1 MNWFLDLF
9 QSQSIAQ
16 TVVIY
21 GLVISTGIWLGKLK
35 IFGVSLGVTWVL
47 FVGIIVSALGLT
59 VHMETEH
66 FLKEFGLV
74 LFVYAIGLLV
84 GPGFFVSLKK
94 SGLPANLMA
103 TAIVGLG
110 ICITLFLFYLSN
122 TDIFVMTGIMSGAVT
137 NTPGL
142 GAAQASLS
150 SLNRHDVDAS
160 LITLA
165 YAVAYPFGV
174 FGIIASFL
182 ILKKIFKI
190 DIEREN
196 ELHRK
201 LAFFK
206 KNKVV
211 SIHLTVENKQLEGQK
226 LSQIFDMI
234 EEPIVV
240 SRMMHKG
247 EILTPRPTQEV
258 SEGDTLLVVTQKH
271 LVPKLKLLI
280 GDESHLNLKAEPES
294 NLVGNQVV
302 VTRKEVTHNKIGS
315 TPELYQHNF
324 TLVRVKR
331 AGIEMIPHGNL
342 HLQLGDV
349 VRVVGTETGVAK
361 ITSILGN
368 SLKKLETPDLAPIFF
383 GIVLGIILGSIPIAV
398 PNIPVPVKIGMAG
411 GPLIASL
418 LLSRYGNKLYLNN
431 YTTFSV
437 NMMMRELGIALFL
450 ASVGLGSGHNLLR
463 AFTENSGWYWIF
475 FGVIITIVPLL
486 LVGYIAKKY
495 FKKTFFEV
503 CGLLAGAS
511 TDPPALN
518 FAIKLAGNDIPSA
531 TYATVYPLTMI
542 LRIIGAQLLILM
554 FS

>member
-16 TVVIY
+16 TVVVY
-21 GLVISTGIWLGKLK
+21 GLVISLGIWFGKIK

-47 FVGIIVSALGLT
+47 FVGIIFSAFGLT
-59 VHMETEH
+59 IHPETEH

-94 SGLPANLMA
+94 SGLPSNLMA
-103 TAIVGLG
+103 IAIVGLG
-110 ICITLFLFYLSN
+110 FCITLILFYLSN

-150 SLNRHDVDAS
+150 SLNRMDVDS
-160 LITLA
+160 SMITLA

-190 DIEREN
+190 DIDKEN

-201 LAFFK
+201 LAFLK

-211 SIHLTVENKQLEGQK
+211 SVHLTVENKQLDGKQ
-226 LSQIFDMI
+226 LLQIFEMI

-240 SRMMHKG
+240 SRMMHDG
-247 EILTPRPTQEV
+247 QILTPKPNQIV
-258 SEGDTLLVVTQKH
+258 FEGDTLLIVTQKN
-271 LVPKLKLLI
+271 LLPKLKLLI
-280 GDESHLNLKAEPES
+280 GDESSINLKTEPES
-294 NLVGNQVV
+294 NLVANEVV
-302 VTRKEVTHNKIGS
+302 VTRKEVTHHRIGGI
-315 TPELYQHNF
+315 PELHQHHF

-342 HLQLGDV
+342 YLQLGDV
-349 VRVVGTETGVAK
+349 VRVVGTENGVTRVTAA
-361 ITSILGN
+361 LGN

-383 GIVLGIILGSIPIAV
+383 GIVLGIILGSIPLSF
-398 PNIPVPVKIGMAG
+398 PNIPIPVKIGMAG

-437 NMMMRELGIALFL
+437 NMMIRELGIALFL
-450 ASVGLGSGHNLLR
+450 ASVGLSSGHNLMK

-475 FGVIITIVPLL
+475 FGIVITIVPLL
-486 LVGYIAKKY
+486 TVGYIAKKY

-518 FAIKLAGNDIPSA
+518 FALKMAGNDIPSA

-554 FS
+554 FA